1 MMKKIT
7 TIILIISLLVL
18 SLSSCNP
25 INPGNND
32 PSEQTPNGPAP
43 DGQTRSEVWYDYFAT
58 VSNIR
63 SFGPDTDDNFKAVT
77 DKIKTLLAEY
87 HALYDIYFEHTG
99 INNLKTVNDNAGI
112 APVKVD
118 ERIIDMLLFS
128 KRAYEMTNGE
138 VNVMMGAVLKLWHDA
153 RSANG
158 ANGIP
163 SAEALTLA
171 NMHTSISLL
180 EINEA
185 EGTVFITDPE
195 ASLDVGAIA
204 KGYAT
209 ERIAE
214 AIAAD
219 TTLTTEGYAL
229 NIGGNIRLIGK
240 KNGENFTVGITN
252 PDKSSTEP
260 YVAKV
265 SVSDTSIVTSG
276 DYERYFTYDGQTYH
290 HVIDKDTLYP
300 STYFHSV
307 TVITKSG
314 ALADALTTALFS
326 MHINDGYALVE
337 NMNGV
342 EAMWVGTNGTV
353 VKSTGFPELS
363 E

>member
-1 MMKKIT
+1 MKKIT
-7 TIILIISLLVL
+7 TIILIIALLVL
-18 SLSSCNP
+18 SLASCNP
-25 INPGNND
+25 DNPD
-32 PSEQTPNGPAP
+32 TPSLGGGGQTP
-43 DGQTRSEVWYDYFAT
+43 DVKTRSEVWYDYFAT
-58 VSNIR
+58 VSNVK

-77 DKIKTLLAEY
+77 DKIKTMLAEY

-153 RSANG
+153 REANG

-163 SAEALTLA
+163 TDEALTLA

-185 EGTVFITDPE
+185 EGTVFITDSD
-195 ASLDVGAIA
+195 ASIDVGAIA

-214 AIAAD
+214 ALIAD

-229 NIGGNIRLIGK
+229 NIGGNIRLLGK

-252 PDKSSTEP
+252 PDKTSSEA
-260 YVAKV
+260 YVTRV
-265 SVSDTSIVTSG
+265 SVNDTSIVTSG
-276 DYERYFTYDGQTYH
+276 DYERYFTVDGKNYH

-300 STYFHSV
+300 SVYFHSV

-326 MHINDGYALVE
+326 MHINDGYALIE

-342 EAMWVGTNGTV
+342 EALWVGTNGTV
-353 VKSTGFPELS
+353 VKSTGFPELAD
-363 E
+363 